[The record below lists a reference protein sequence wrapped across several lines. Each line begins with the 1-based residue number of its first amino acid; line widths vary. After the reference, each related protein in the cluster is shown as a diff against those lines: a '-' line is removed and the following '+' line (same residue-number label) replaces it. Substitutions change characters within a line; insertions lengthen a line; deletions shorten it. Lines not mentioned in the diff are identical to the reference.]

1 VDLVVGLAVLLGA
14 VALAAVVLLF
24 PFLALMWL
32 YDIRASERRQVEL
45 LERMGRAGGW
55 LPKGGA
61 ER

>member
-1 VDLVVGLAVLLGA
+1 MDLVVGLAVLLAA

-55 LPKGGA
+55 LPKGGT